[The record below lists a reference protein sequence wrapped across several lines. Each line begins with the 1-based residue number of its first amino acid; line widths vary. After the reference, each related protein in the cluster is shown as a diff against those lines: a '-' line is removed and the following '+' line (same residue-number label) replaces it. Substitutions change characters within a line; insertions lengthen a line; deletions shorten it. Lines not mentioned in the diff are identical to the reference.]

1 MATVITGCSSSVPL
15 SLAPASGGSVYCV
28 NGQQRGFVISGGT
41 TAYPIGV
48 TAAPAV
54 SIGTTNSP
62 QFYFV
67 SSVVVLNPGENYSTP
82 PAVTVTG
89 LSGPKALLLGDGVA
103 SVQFTTSAKT
113 FTSAPAVSLSGG
125 QATDAAAT
133 ARLRGSV
140 ASVRVNPY
148 YAWYTAPP
156 AVTFAAAADVSVV
169 RPATGRGVLNFASAA
184 ATSAPL
190 SAVVI
195 TDPGIYEWTGTSI
208 SDGARPVSATV
219 SAALTGTGLPSLNV
233 DSTASVIAIS
243 SQSVGTNYSKSPAVS
258 VSAQGPLQKGSGVV
272 ALASLNGTTGVA
284 AYEVLGVGSG
294 FEGRAVVNLTSEKA
308 RAVAEVQPRLS
319 GNFLAGI
326 RFVAADGTP
335 GNLCPLVELDASDRA
350 SSFVWN
356 LAGLYATD
364 SSPNRIAKVELW
376 RTTSDQAITLYRV
389 AELTQGQIDALT
401 DGKFIDTITDAE
413 LANPGRN
420 EQYSSAP
427 LTDIASEYGELPI
440 LTPDGQPNAF
450 RFGLPPS
457 AMSVVTLFQDRAWYA
472 VDSSAAE
479 PNAIYFSGVDELD
492 SVPAENQLVIQNSG
506 RESEAIT
513 GLMPMDGSLY
523 VGQLQNLVRLTTG
536 SDPLTSSSAVPAAQR
551 GMLNDRCWDQFEGV
565 AYIADSL
572 GVYAFTGSSADPL
585 SDPVADFWT
594 APSIDFTKSKWFF
607 LRANHKERV
616 VRLYYSRVGDAS
628 DYPKAA
634 ICYSLTTKSWWEE
647 RYAQAVSCGVRS
659 LNVGQNRELL
669 GSTSRMLVSGS
680 GNSDAGSE
688 IAYSMRTGNFPLN
701 KDPKRGLRLTYSPTS
716 GSHLLN
722 VQLFYNNSN
731 TARPNAV
738 ATDRGTG
745 VTTTT
750 GGTAALLDMSAT
762 RSPLGDATG
771 FAQVQL
777 AGRISDESAG
787 ADRHISLRLAG
798 SQSSSRAVIHG
809 LSVEG
814 AG

>member
-28 NGQQRGFVISGGT
+28 NGQQRGFVIAGGT

-67 SSVVVLNPGENYSTP
+67 SSVVVLDPGENYSTP
-82 PAVTVTG
+82 PSVTVAG

-103 SVQFTTSAKT
+103 SIQFTTSAKT

-125 QATDAAAT
+125 QATDAAA
-133 ARLRGSV
+133 AALLRGSV
-140 ASVRVNPY
+140 ASVRVNPFS
-148 YAWYTAPP
+148 AWYTAPP
-156 AVTFAAAADVSVV
+156 TVTFAAAANVSVV
-169 RPATGRGVLNFASAA
+169 RTATGRGVLNFASAA

-190 SAVVI
+190 AAVVI

-208 SDGARPVSATV
+208 SAGARPVSATV

-243 SQSVGTNYSKSPAVS
+243 AQSVGTNYSKAPAVS
-258 VSAQGPLQKGSGVV
+258 VAAKGPLQKGSGVV

-284 AYEVLGVGSG
+284 EYEVLGGGSG

-308 RAVAEVQPRLS
+308 RPVSEVQPRLS
-319 GNFLAGI
+319 GKFLAGI
-326 RFVAADGTP
+326 RFVAGDGTP

-350 SSFVWN
+350 SSFLWN
-356 LAGLYATD
+356 LAALVTDQGGAPAITD
-364 SSPNRIAKVELW
+364 SSPSRIAKVELW

-389 AELTQGQIDALT
+389 AELTQAQVDALT
-401 DGKFIDTITDAE
+401 NNKFIDTLTDAE
-413 LANPGRN
+413 LASPDR
-420 EQYSSAP
+420 YA
-427 LTDIASEYGELPI
+427 ELPI

-450 RFGLPPS
+450 RFGLPPA

-536 SDPLTSSSAVPAAQR
+536 PDPLVSSSAVPAAQR

-565 AYIADSL
+565 SYIADAL
-572 GVYAFTGSSADPL
+572 GVYAFTGSSAEPI
-585 SDPVADFWT
+585 SDPVAEFWT
-594 APSIDFTKSKWFF
+594 TPRIDFTKSKWFF
-607 LRANHKERV
+607 LRVNHKERV
-616 VRLYYSRVGDAS
+616 VRLYYSRVGSSS
-628 DYPKAA
+628 DYPKEA
-634 ICYSLTTKSWWEE
+634 ICYSLITKSWWEE

-669 GSTSRMLVSGS
+669 GSTNRMLVSGS
-680 GNSDAGSE
+680 GNSDDGSA

-722 VQLFYNNSN
+722 VQLFYNNSS

-750 GGTAALLDMSAT
+750 GSTAALLEMSAT

-787 ADRHISLRLAG
+787 ADRHISIGLAG

-809 LSVEG
+809 LTVEG